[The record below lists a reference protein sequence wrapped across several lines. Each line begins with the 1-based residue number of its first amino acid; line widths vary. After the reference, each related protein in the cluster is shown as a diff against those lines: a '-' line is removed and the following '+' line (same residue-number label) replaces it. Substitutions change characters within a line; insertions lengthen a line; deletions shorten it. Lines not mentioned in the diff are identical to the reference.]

1 MIRSMNQP
9 PRTINVSI
17 SAGTVFKT
25 VLLLVAAFF
34 LFVMKDVV
42 LVVLTAVVLASAI
55 EPAAKWIIARGI
67 PRVFSVVILY
77 GILGTFLAGMFY
89 LFIPVLLQDTSD
101 FLSSVPEYLD
111 KVALW
116 NPLDSSGVEQSKQVA
131 TEFSQGIT
139 ESRLAVAE
147 IRSEQNPSIGSAVG
161 DINDALSKVSAGFIQ
176 TVSSVFGGVLGFIL
190 IVVLSFY
197 LSVQEDGVEKF
208 LRIVTPL
215 KHEKYII
222 GLWKRSQEKIGLWMQ
237 GQLVLA
243 ILVGV
248 LVYLGLTILGVRNA
262 LLFAFLAGLLEI
274 IPLFGPILA
283 AIPAVATAYTD
294 SGVSAG
300 LLVVGLYLIIQQ
312 FENHLI
318 YPLVVT
324 KIVGVPPILV
334 ILALI
339 VGGKLAGFL
348 GLLLSVPIAATFVEF
363 LDDVQKQ
370 KMSHD

>member
-1 MIRSMNQP
+1 M
-9 PRTINVSI
+9 
-17 SAGTVFKT
+17 
-25 VLLLVAAFF
+25 
-34 LFVMKDVV
+34 
-42 LVVLTAVVLASAI
+42 
-55 EPAAKWIIARGI
+55 
-67 PRVFSVVILY
+67 VILY

-147 IRSEQNPSIGSAVG
+147 IKSEENPSIGSAVG

-339 VGGKLAGFL
+339 VGG
-348 GLLLSVPIAATFVEF
+348 
-363 LDDVQKQ
+363 
-370 KMSHD
+370 

>member
-147 IRSEQNPSIGSAVG
+147 IKSEENPSIGSAVG

-370 KMSHD
+370 KMSHE

>member
-1 MIRSMNQP
+1 MIRSMNQT

-17 SAGTVFKT
+17 SAGTVFKA

-77 GILGTFLAGMFY
+77 GILGVFLAGMFY

-116 NPLDSSGVEQSKQVA
+116 NPIDSSGVEQSKQVA

>member
-1 MIRSMNQP
+1 MIRVMDQT

-25 VLLLVAAFF
+25 VLLLVAVFF

-55 EPAAKWIIARGI
+55 EPATKWIILRGI

-77 GILGTFLAGMFY
+77 GIIGVFLAGMFY

-116 NPLDSSGVEQSKQVA
+116 NPLDSSGVAQSKQVA

-147 IRSEQNPSIGSAVG
+147 IRSNDNPSVGSAVG
-161 DINDALSKVSAGFIQ
+161 GINDALSNVSAGFIQ
-176 TVSSVFGGVLGFIL
+176 TVSSIFGGVFGFIL

-208 LRIVTPL
+208 LRIATPL
-215 KHEKYII
+215 KHEKYVI

-274 IPLFGPILA
+274 IPLFGPIIA

-348 GLLLSVPIAATFVEF
+348 GLLLSVPIAATLVEF

-370 KMSHD
+370 KMSNE

>member
-1 MIRSMNQP
+1 MNQT

-77 GILGTFLAGMFY
+77 GILGVFLAGMFY

-116 NPLDSSGVEQSKQVA
+116 NPIDSSGVEQSKQVA

-176 TVSSVFGGVLGFIL
+176 TVSSVFGGVLGFIRMWFCL
-190 IVVLSFY
+190 FCFRFL
-197 LSVQEDGVEKF
+197 F
-208 LRIVTPL
+208 LRISKEIYL
-215 KHEKYII
+215 KTD
-222 GLWKRSQEKIGLWMQ
+222 
-237 GQLVLA
+237 
-243 ILVGV
+243 IL
-248 LVYLGLTILGVRNA
+248 
-262 LLFAFLAGLLEI
+262 
-274 IPLFGPILA
+274 
-283 AIPAVATAYTD
+283 
-294 SGVSAG
+294 
-300 LLVVGLYLIIQQ
+300 
-312 FENHLI
+312 
-318 YPLVVT
+318 
-324 KIVGVPPILV
+324 
-334 ILALI
+334 
-339 VGGKLAGFL
+339 
-348 GLLLSVPIAATFVEF
+348 
-363 LDDVQKQ
+363 QK
-370 KMSHD
+370 